1 MAPTPYKMILVF
13 QELTGMQKVYGGFKT
28 YAYNGDDVLGNFLAQ
43 VVNNE
48 KVMKLPD
55 DPKIPDEKWQLID
68 VIFTSQ
74 PTDVKSIQ
82 IYKGGEPTPIFII
95 PGVNS
100 PQTVL
105 RQFQMVEVFFDSNSD
120 LTFKQMN

>member
-13 QELTGMQKVYGGFKT
+13 QEVAGLSKVYGGFKT
-28 YAYNGDDVLGNFLAQ
+28 FVYNGDDVPGNYLLQ
-43 VVNNE
+43 VANSE

-55 DPKIPDEKWQLID
+55 DPEIQDEKWQLID

-82 IYKGGEPTPIFII
+82 IYKGGEPTPIFIV
-95 PGVNS
+95 PGANT
-100 PQTVL
+100 PTTVL
-105 RQFQMVEVFFDSNSD
+105 RQFQMIEAYYNPNAD
-120 LTFKQMN
+120 LSFKQV

>member
-13 QELTGMQKVYGGFKT
+13 QELAGMQKVYGGFKT
-28 YAYNGDDVLGNFLAQ
+28 YTYNGDDVPGNFLTLVA
-43 VVNNE
+43 NNE

-55 DPKIPDEKWQLID
+55 DPRIPDEKWQLID

-82 IYKGGEPTPIFII
+82 IYKGGEQTPIFIV

-120 LTFKQMN
+120 LTFKQLS

>member
-1 MAPTPYKMILVF
+1 MPTPYKMILVF
-13 QELTGMQKVYGGFKT
+13 QELSGMRKVYGGFKT
-28 YAYNGDDVLGNFLAQ
+28 YVYNGDDVGGNFLLQ

-55 DPKIPDEKWQLID
+55 DPKIEDEKWQLID

-82 IYKGGEPTPIFII
+82 IYKGGEPTPIFIV
-95 PGVNS
+95 PGANTPV
-100 PQTVL
+100 TVL
-105 RQFQMVEVFFDSNSD
+105 RQFQMIEAFFNPNAD
-120 LTFKQMN
+120 LSFKQI

>member
-13 QELTGMQKVYGGFKT
+13 QELQGLSKVYGGFKT
-28 YAYNGDDVLGNFLAQ
+28 FVYNGDDISGNYLLQ
-43 VVNNE
+43 ETNSE

-55 DPKIPDEKWQLID
+55 DPKIPDEKWQLVD

-82 IYKGGEPTPIFII
+82 IYKGGEPTPILIV
-95 PGVNS
+95 PGANT
-100 PQTVL
+100 PTTVL
-105 RQFQMVEVFFDSNSD
+105 RQFQMIEVFFNPNAD
-120 LTFKQMN
+120 LSFKQV

>member
-13 QELTGMQKVYGGFKT
+13 QEYSGIQKVYGGFKT
-28 YAYNGDDVLGNFLAQ
+28 FVYNGDDVPGNYLLQ
-43 VVNNE
+43 VSNSE

-55 DPKIPDEKWQLID
+55 DPKIPNEKWQLID

-82 IYKGGEPTPIFII
+82 IYKGGEPTPIFIV

-120 LTFKQMN
+120 LTFKQLN

>member
-28 YAYNGDDVLGNFLAQ
+28 YTYNGDDVLGNFLLQ
-43 VVNNE
+43 VVNSE

-82 IYKGGEPTPIFII
+82 IYKGGEPTPIFIV
-95 PGVNS
+95 PGANT
-100 PQTVL
+100 PITVL
-105 RQFQMVEVFFDSNSD
+105 RQFQMIEVFFNPNAD
-120 LTFKQMN
+120 LSFKQV